1 LPFTGRLPHE
11 LYYFP
16 PFLHILSNTRVCV
29 QQVTTT
35 ARYERRPMQPEN
47 TVKSKTE
54 TNPRFFPDRNRPDIH
69 PVNGLASQSSKIP
82 KSKKGKNKQ
91 LNQAKT
97 TVAMQLGI
105 VIIRKER
112 NSMPMKCLS
121 SWYSVYVCRQRS
133 VYPPLGYN

>member
-1 LPFTGRLPHE
+1 
-11 LYYFP
+11 
-16 PFLHILSNTRVCV
+16 
-29 QQVTTT
+29 
-35 ARYERRPMQPEN
+35 M
-47 TVKSKTE
+47 KSKNRE
-54 TNPRFFPDRNRPDIH
+54 TNPHFFPDRNQPDIH
-69 PVNGLASQSSKIP
+69 PVNGLVSTSSKIP

-121 SWYSVYVCRQRS
+121 SWYSVCMCVVKGVS
-133 VYPPLGYN
+133 IPSLGCD